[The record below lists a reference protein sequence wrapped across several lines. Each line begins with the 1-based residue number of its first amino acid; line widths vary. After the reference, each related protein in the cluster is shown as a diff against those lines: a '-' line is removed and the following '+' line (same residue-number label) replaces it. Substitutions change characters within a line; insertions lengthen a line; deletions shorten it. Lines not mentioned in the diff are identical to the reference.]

1 MKLWINRLLRL
12 LLGLSLLLNA
22 PPPAQALT
30 LEEQTVLAALALN
43 IVRFTTWPNEAL
55 QGMKETIDFC
65 VVGDNVVQQ
74 SFASIDHKPAGNKTL
89 NVINL
94 SRLSNFEQCHV
105 LYVSELKQN
114 ILLQVFIELKKRPL
128 LTIGEGYD
136 FAQLGGMVGI
146 ENVNN
151 KMTLYVNITSVNEA
165 NLTISAR
172 LLSLAKIIDKK

>member
-1 MKLWINRLLRL
+1 MNIWINKLLRL

-22 PPPAQALT
+22 QPPAEALT

-43 IVRFTTWPNEAL
+43 IVRFTTWPNDAL
-55 QGMKETIDFC
+55 QGMKESIDFC

-105 LYVSELKQN
+105 LYISELKQN
-114 ILLQVFIELKKRPL
+114 ILLQVFLEIKKLPL
-128 LTIGEGYD
+128 LTIGVGDD
-136 FAQLGGMVGI
+136 FAEQGGMVGL
-146 ENVNN
+146 EKVDN
-151 KMTLYVNITSVNEA
+151 KMTLHVNIPVVREA
-165 NLTISAR
+165 NLTISSR
-172 LLSLAKIIDKK
+172 LLSLAKIIDNK